1 MSQFDNLTPEEAAM
15 VVDAVRS
22 KASMYTAVYG
32 AADPVLEA
40 LVAKI
45 SPMETPAVVEV
56 EQVPVEQ
63 VAEVE
68 QVPAEP
74 AAEANAAE

>member
-1 MSQFDNLTPEEAAM
+1 MSQFDNLTPEEAAI

-22 KASMYTAVYG
+22 KASMYTVVYG
-32 AADPVLEA
+32 SIDPVLEA
-40 LVAKI
+40 LVVKI
-45 SPMETPAVVEV
+45 SPVETPAAVEV
-56 EQVPVEQ
+56 EQVPVEP
-63 VAEVE
+63 VVEVE